1 MTYAGKAR
9 KPYTP
14 PHIHLPYATLAEMMR
29 VQNVEETLEMNTSS
43 LALEWGSSKTYFM
56 LVSSGFQ
63 WD

>member
-29 VQNVEETLEMNTSS
+29 VQNVEETLEIKP
-43 LALEWGSSKTYFM
+43 E
-56 LVSSGFQ
+56 
-63 WD
+63 